1 MNRRLLALMA
11 DAELS
16 HDNAGD
22 ESNHIAPVEVDPNA
36 VSDLEFRMK
45 VSIRLLEVEKQV
57 EQTRRMVN
65 RIITR
70 FAVDGRPLPPEEKIS
85 A

>member
-1 MNRRLLALMA
+1 MNRKLLALMA
-11 DAELS
+11 DNELAN
-16 HDNAGD
+16 DAAGD

-57 EQTRRMVN
+57 EQQRRTVN
-65 RIITR
+65 KILTR
-70 FAVDGRPLPPEEKIS
+70 FAIDGRPIPAEEKI